1 MRTINMISTRSIVT
15 ATAVLFALLAGPAA
29 VCGKAS
35 PVAGSSADYEGIHAV
50 LVLYAKSLDR
60 RDYAGL
66 NSVFSMDATGNYGA
80 AGTYQGIA
88 AIAAFIERALSQCGP
103 TQHLLGSM
111 DIQVTGDRATAS
123 TYLQAI
129 HIGKKPGFEGK
140 RLTVWGEYRDKLVR
154 TPAGWRI
161 SYRELITIHAEGD
174 IGMVL

>member
-1 MRTINMISTRSIVT
+1 MLSTRSIVT
-15 ATAVLFALLAGPAA
+15 TTALLCALLAGPAA
-29 VCGKAS
+29 TGAKAS
-35 PVAGSSADYEGIHAV
+35 ATIGSSTDYEGIRAV

-66 NSVFSMDATGNYGA
+66 KGVFTADATGNYGA
-80 AGTYQGIA
+80 AGTYQGLA
-88 AIAAFIERALSQCGP
+88 ATSAFIERALSQCGP

-111 DIQVTGDRATAS
+111 EIQVTGDHATAS

-161 SYRELITIHAEGD
+161 SYRELLTIHAEGD